1 MCAVVE
7 RAGHVQT
14 DPYGPRTTRGVLSAG
29 AAIAAAIAVWRTSGV
44 ATKPAKVAGESV
56 IAANRSAVAAE
67 NATKLAK
74 RHEADRIRMVK
85 GQRELERMTNLIV
98 TVAELRATV
107 ADPDNERDR
116 KLTDAIRSIE
126 FQVSVLE
133 SLYTVRGPQIRSW
146 LNEPRGRKRLVPVAR
161 SVCGTNR
168 RLGKTNRAFLDEKM
182 RVSRDLQGRL
192 FESMTGSPAPQPAA
206 SEATR
211 LGE

>member
-14 DPYGPRTTRGVLSAG
+14 DPYGPRTTRSSG
-29 AAIAAAIAVWRTSGV
+29 AA
-44 ATKPAKVAGESV
+44 TKSAKVAGESV
-56 IAANRSAVAAE
+56 IAANRSTVAAE

-74 RHEADRIRMVK
+74 RYEADRIRMVE
-85 GQRELERMTNLIV
+85 GQHELERMTNLIV
-98 TVAELRATV
+98 TFAELRATV
-107 ADPDNERDR
+107 ADPGNERDR

-126 FQVSVLE
+126 CEVSGLE
-133 SLYTVRGPQIRSW
+133 SLNTVRGPQIRSW
-146 LNEPRGRKRLVPVAR
+146 LNEPRGRKRLVPVDR
-161 SVCGTNR
+161 SVWGTNR
-168 RLGKTNRAFLDEKM
+168 RLGKRM
-182 RVSRDLQGRL
+182 RVSRDLRERL